1 MSGRFDTETR
11 SMPRKIDQG
20 IWRLLSNQ
28 PLLWTLRARNNKA
41 ADYNFGCKVATV
53 ERWAEVG
60 SGFIGIGGRGT
71 GQPNELT

>member
-11 SMPRKIDQG
+11 SMPRKIDPG

-28 PLLWTLRARNNKA
+28 PLLSMFRARNNKA

-53 ERWAEVG
+53 ER
-60 SGFIGIGGRGT
+60 
-71 GQPNELT
+71 